1 MASSEDQKYGH
12 VVIDLNAVIV
22 AIIEGQ
28 PKVLIVQH
36 TPTSLNAF
44 NRSIGSSSRSADD
57 ILEVLPFGPF
67 YPMQHRT
74 LESGLRSWVEAQT
87 ERKIGYVEQLYTFG
101 DAGRD
106 VREMDGGPRGISVGY
121 LALVQETG
129 PTTIKNAQWQ
139 DWYRYFPW
147 EDWRSGKPAL
157 LDAHIIP
164 ALQNWIKQSENTA
177 QKNERYERTCIT
189 FGLDNTPWNDEFVL
203 ERYELLF
210 EANLVLEASPL
221 NTKSEKNSFNGGAMA
236 FDHRRIFAT
245 AIGRLRGKIKYRPV
259 VFELMPPVFTL
270 SKLQQVVEALSG
282 SCLHKQNFRRLVEK
296 KGLVEVTGKMEDQ
309 TGGRPASQFRFRRDV
324 LTERQALGVG
334 RK

>member
-1 MASSEDQKYGH
+1 MASSEDQKYGQ

-22 AIIEGQ
+22 AIIDGQ

-36 TPTSLNAF
+36 TPASLNAF
-44 NRSIGSSSRSADD
+44 NKSIGNTSRPADD

-67 YPMQHRT
+67 YPLQHRT
-74 LESGLRSWVEAQT
+74 MESSLRSWVEAQT

-106 VREMDGGPRGISVGY
+106 MREIDGGPRGVSVGY
-121 LALVQETG
+121 LALVQDTG

-147 EDWRSGKPAL
+147 EDWRNGKPAL

-164 ALQNWIKQSENTA
+164 ALMRWIEQSQNTA
-177 QKNERYERTCIT
+177 QKQERHERTCIT
-189 FGLDNTPWNDEFVL
+189 FGLENTPWNEELVL

-210 EANLVLEASPL
+210 EANVVLEANQLSA
-221 NTKSEKNSFNGGAMA
+221 KEEQSAYCGAAMA
-236 FDHRRIFAT
+236 FDHRRILAT
-245 AIGRLRGKIKYRPV
+245 AIGRLRGKLKYRPV
-259 VFELMPPVFTL
+259 VFELMPPAFTL

-282 SCLHKQNFRRLVEK
+282 ACLHKQNFRRLVEK
-296 KGLVEVTGKMEDQ
+296 KRLVEATGKMEDQ

-324 LTERQALGVG
+324 LTEQRAHGVG